1 MKTPA
6 QRHLPADC
14 ERQTLELLQADL
26 DDESPEHLGAVVDDL
41 LAAGAL
47 DAVLVPVIMKKG
59 RPGVRLDVLLRHEDR
74 ERLAALVLR
83 ETTTLGV
90 RVFSAHRYAL
100 ARRQEVVPAFDQPVR
115 VKVALW
121 NGKPLKAKPEADD
134 VRRVAAVAKV
144 SAREVEAEVRRRID
158 AAAGAPT
165 AEVDRRKRPGKK
177 KPRAK
182 ARS

>member
-1 MKTPA
+1 MKTPS
-6 QRHLPADC
+6 QRYLPADC
-14 ERQTLELLQADL
+14 ERQTLELLQADI
-26 DDESPEHLGAVVDDL
+26 DDESPERLGAVVDDL

-59 RPGVRLDVLLRHEDR
+59 RPGVRLDVLMHHEDR

-100 ARRQEVVPAFDQPVR
+100 ARRQQVVPAFDHPVR

-121 NGKPLKAKPEADD
+121 NGKPLKAKPEADV
-134 VRRVAAVAKV
+134 VRRVAVLAKV
-144 SAREVEAEVRRRID
+144 SAREVEAEVRRRLD
-158 AAAGAPT
+158 EPRTQAPT
-165 AEVDRRKRPGKK
+165 VDGQRKKRSL
-177 KPRAK
+177 KPK
-182 ARS
+182 PQ